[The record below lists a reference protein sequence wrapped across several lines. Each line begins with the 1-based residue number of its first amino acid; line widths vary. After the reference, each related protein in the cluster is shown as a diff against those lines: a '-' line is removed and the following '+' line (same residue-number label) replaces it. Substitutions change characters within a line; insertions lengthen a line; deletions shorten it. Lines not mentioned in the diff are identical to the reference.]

1 MMSDREYDAIIVGAG
16 FAGLYMLHKLRGLGF
31 TARVI
36 EAADDVGGTW
46 YWNRYP
52 GARCD
57 IESFDYSYSFDEDL
71 QQEWEWSER
80 YAPQPEILRYL
91 QHVAERFDL
100 RRDIQ
105 FETRVERASWNDDSK
120 RWTITTDAE
129 DNYSA
134 QYCIMGTG
142 CLSSFNRPD
151 IAGLDDFA
159 GPVYLTGHWP
169 HEGVDFTGQRVAVI
183 GTGSSAVQSTPIIAE
198 QADQLT
204 IFQRTPNYVVPA
216 HNYNV
221 PAEEAQAIKQS
232 YAELRATAQESS
244 VGSGRTLPRTPVLA
258 TKLDEDT
265 FQADMERRWAVGGLV
280 GFVGAYADLIMDP
293 VAAERVE
300 AFFADKIRER
310 VKDPETAE
318 KLIPSGHH
326 IMSKRLCVDTGY
338 YENFNRDNVEL
349 VDLKATPI
357 DRIEA
362 GGVRTGERLYE
373 ADALVLATG
382 FDAMTGALDKI
393 EIRGKGNQTL
403 AEKWEGG
410 PITFLG
416 LMSAGFPNLF
426 LVTGPGSPSVLTNM
440 VSSIEQHVDYIAG
453 IMSMMRERGAQE
465 FEPLPASEPAWITH
479 NNTAAEMT
487 TYMQANSWYMGANIP
502 GKPSIFMPY
511 IGGFP
516 AYRNI
521 CDEIAG
527 KGYCGFAIDGEG
539 QPCDVDLDDHMMRL
553 MPEELIEAMEAA

>member
-1 MMSDREYDAIIVGAG
+1 MSDGEFDAIIVGAG
-16 FAGLYMLHKLRGLGF
+16 FSGLYMLHKLRSMGF
-31 TARVI
+31 KARVI

-57 IESFDYSYSFDEDL
+57 IESYDYSYSFDEDL
-71 QQEWEWSER
+71 QQEWVWSER

-105 FETRVERASWNDDSK
+105 FETRVENARWDNAVK
-120 RWTITTDAE
+120 RWTVTTDAG
-129 DNYSA
+129 DSYSA

-142 CLSSFNRPD
+142 CLSSFNQPD
-151 IAGLDDFA
+151 IAGLADFS
-159 GPVYLTGHWP
+159 GPVYLTGKWP

-183 GTGSSAVQSTPIIAE
+183 GTGSSAVQSTPIIAA
-198 QADQLT
+198 QAKRLT

-216 HNYNV
+216 HNY
-221 PAEEAQAIKQS
+221 EMSSDEAKAIKED
-232 YAELRATAQESS
+232 YAELRATAQDSAF
-244 VGSGRTLPRTPVLA
+244 GSGRTLPRTPILA
-258 TKLDEDT
+258 SKLDEES

-293 VAAERVE
+293 AAAERVE
-300 AFFADKIRER
+300 AFVAGKIRDR
-310 VKDPETAE
+310 VRDSATAE
-318 KLIPSGHH
+318 KLIPNSHH

-338 YENFNRDNVEL
+338 YENFNRENVEL
-349 VDLKATPI
+349 VDLKETPI
-357 DRIEA
+357 ERIEA
-362 GGVRTGERLYE
+362 GGVRTSEGLYE

-382 FDAMTGALDKI
+382 FDAMTGALDRI
-393 EIRGKGNQTL
+393 DIRGKGNQTL
-403 AEKWEGG
+403 AEKWAEG

-453 IMSMMRERGAQE
+453 IVEMMRARGAKE
-465 FEPLPASEPAWITH
+465 FEPLPASEPAWVAH

-487 TYMQANSWYMGANIP
+487 TFMAANSWYMGANIP

-521 CDEIAG
+521 CDETAER
-527 KGYCGFAIDGEG
+527 GYCGFAIDGKGE
-539 QPCDVDLDDHMMRL
+539 PCDVDFDNHTMRL
-553 MPEELIEAMEAA
+553 MPEELVEAMAT